1 MEPTSVFSLSNV
13 SICLY
18 WLIPSVYNGNKFGG
32 NGIYFVFTSFVRQTI
47 DASVIIVQL
56 SKQYIFVHLMAF
68 NLFIGKI
75 I

>member
-1 MEPTSVFSLSNV
+1 M
-13 SICLY
+13 
-18 WLIPSVYNGNKFGG
+18 YNGNKFGG